1 MKQTCYRLKKEDY
14 LAVIPCADL
23 ATQLTVGEADYW
35 QDIETATPDE
45 LASWIRSMG
54 LHPLMVEDILEP
66 KHSTLIDRYREA
78 VYIEFPTNPDNSDV
92 GVGYLSIILTP
103 HLIATIRRGRVPGMP
118 ALVERFQ
125 NEIRPPVERTI
136 AVVYH
141 ILDHFIDRNMQLSLK
156 LRLRISSLEKAFVD
170 DLTAIEVS
178 AVTGLRQ
185 ETSAQI
191 SIVEDQLYCVK
202 TLEDMHLPVLD
213 FNEYKPYIRDL
224 VSGAKQ
230 VLRVL
235 RRSEERLD
243 SLYGSYQL
251 ATNDASEKRLR
262 LLTIIS
268 AVFLPLTLITGF
280 FGMNFSGMILLNKS
294 YGFGLAVSMMI
305 AIFLLMLGY
314 FYRQG
319 WFE

>member
-1 MKQTCYRLKKEDY
+1 MKQICYRIEKDEY
-14 LAVIPCADL
+14 LAVIPCAGLADL
-23 ATQLTVGEADYW
+23 LTVGEADYW

-45 LASWIRSMG
+45 LASWIKSAD
-54 LHPLMVEDILEP
+54 LHPLIVEDVLEP
-66 KHSTLIDRYREA
+66 EHSTLIDRYREA
-78 VYIEFPTNPDNSDV
+78 VYIEFPTNPDNSGV

-103 HLIATIRRGRVPGMP
+103 HLITIIRRGQVPGMP

-125 NEIRPPVERTI
+125 NEIRPPVARTI
-136 AVVYH
+136 AVVYY
-141 ILDHFIDRNMQLSLK
+141 ILDHFIDRNMQFSLK

-170 DLTAIEVS
+170 DPSAIEVS

-202 TLEDMHLPVLD
+202 ALEEMHLPVLD
-213 FNEYKPYIRDL
+213 FNEYKTYIRDL

-243 SLYGSYQL
+243 SLYSSYQL

-262 LLTIIS
+262 MLTIIS
-268 AVFLPLTLITGF
+268 AVFLPLTLLTGF
-280 FGMNFSGMILLNKS
+280 FGMNFSGMILLDKS
-294 YGFGLAVSMMI
+294 YGLGLAMSMMI
-305 AIFLLMLGY
+305 AILLLMLAY